1 MGFVKTKYE
10 NQSDDW
16 PDIQFFLTS
25 FSDNTDGGIVGKRA
39 AGITDECYSAV
50 YEEILYKESFNIITL
65 LLKPRSRGRI
75 MLKDKNP
82 NSKVLIYPNYFDD
95 PQDLRVMVSGW
106 IFWDMRA
113 IFEKYGSFGH
123 KNFFT

>member
-1 MGFVKTKYE
+1 MGFVRTKYE

-95 PQDLRVMVSGW
+95 PQDLRVMVSGSN
-106 IFWDMRA
+106 FWEMRA

>member
-1 MGFVKTKYE
+1 MGFVRTKYE

-95 PQDLRVMVSGW
+95 PQDLKVMVSG
-106 IFWDMRA
+106 
-113 IFEKYGSFGH
+113 
-123 KNFFT
+123 

>member
-95 PQDLRVMVSGW
+95 PQDLRVMVSGSN
-106 IFWDMRA
+106 FWEMRA

-123 KNFFT
+123 KNLFT